1 MKIKEHIP
9 NIITSMNLLSGCI
22 AIVMAFE
29 KAFIWVVFWVLIAA
43 VFDFFDGM
51 TARVLNVP
59 SKMGKELD
67 SLADVVSFGVAPAT
81 AVFVWLQNYVI
92 YPETF
97 EVVRVFIPYF
107 AFVIPVY
114 SALRLAK
121 FNIDERQ
128 TSSFI
133 GLPTP
138 ANGVFWISYIYGISS
153 IQGIQNYIL
162 LVITLVLIVILSL
175 LMVSEIP
182 MFSFKLKSFKLKGNE
197 KPLILLISS
206 IVLISILGVI
216 GLSTTVL
223 LYILI
228 SFVPSKRSKVSV
240 K

>member
-1 MKIKEHIP
+1 MKIKQHIP
-9 NIITSMNLLSGCI
+9 NAITSMNLFSGCI

-29 KAFIWVVFWVLIAA
+29 GAFIWVVFWVLLAA
-43 VFDFFDGM
+43 IFDFFDGM
-51 TARVLNVP
+51 TARMLNAY
-59 SKMGKELD
+59 SKIGKELD
-67 SLADVVSFGVAPAT
+67 SLADVVSFGVAPAV

-97 EVVRVFIPYF
+97 EIIRVFIPYL
-107 AFVIPVY
+107 AFLIPVF

-128 TSSFI
+128 TTSFL

-138 ANGVFWISYIYGISS
+138 ANAIFWISYVYGISS
-153 IQGIQNYIL
+153 IQGIHNL
-162 LVITLVLIVILSL
+162 LLLIITLALIIILSL

-182 MFSFKLKSFKLKGNE
+182 MFSFKLKSLKLKGNE
-197 KPLILLISS
+197 KPLFLLVSAIVFIST
-206 IVLISILGVI
+206 LGII
-216 GLSTTVL
+216 GLAATVL

-228 SFVPSKRSKVSV
+228 SFIPIKWSKESV

>member
-1 MKIKEHIP
+1 MKIKQHIP
-9 NIITSMNLLSGCI
+9 NTITSLNLFSGCI

-29 KAFIWVVFWVLIAA
+29 EAFIWVVFWVLLAA
-43 VFDFFDGM
+43 IFDFFDGM
-51 TARVLNVP
+51 TARVLNAP

-81 AVFVWLQNYVI
+81 AVFVWLQNYVV
-92 YPETF
+92 YPDLF
-97 EVVRVFIPYF
+97 EGISVIIPYF
-107 AFVIPVY
+107 AFLIPVY

-128 TSSFI
+128 TSSFL

-138 ANGVFWISYIYGISS
+138 ANGVFWISYIYGISN

-162 LVITLVLIVILSL
+162 LLITLVLIVILSL
-175 LMVSEIP
+175 LMVSDIP
-182 MFSFKLKSFKLKGNE
+182 MFSFKLKSFKLRGNG
-197 KPLILLISS
+197 KPLILLISA
-206 IVLISILGVI
+206 IVFISILGVI
-216 GLSTTVL
+216 GLAATVL

-228 SFVPSKRSKVSV
+228 SFVPSKRSKASV